1 MNLSDK
7 TQPIANCEKTL
18 DELSSKKKNLS
29 EEELGYSC
37 TPHAL
42 RPPSHILKAR
52 RTSKHAIGSSIISS
66 EKEQVNTPKPF
77 VKRHHRANSCNSAV
91 SPQFMAI
98 RKLSEVTSVSILSV

>member
-7 TQPIANCEKTL
+7 TQPIANCE
-18 DELSSKKKNLS
+18 KNLS